1 MKKYKK
7 INTIRNFAAIILGH
21 DFIVFSVLRDSRE
34 WVRKI
39 SDVEKK
45 VRSRPILL

>member
-34 WVRKI
+34 GVRKTKII
-39 SDVEKK
+39 SLKK
-45 VRSRPILL
+45 